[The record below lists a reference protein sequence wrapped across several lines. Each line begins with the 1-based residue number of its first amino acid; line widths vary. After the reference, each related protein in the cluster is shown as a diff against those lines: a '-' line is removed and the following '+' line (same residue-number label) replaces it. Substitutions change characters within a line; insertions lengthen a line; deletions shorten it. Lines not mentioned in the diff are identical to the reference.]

1 MDRREFLTAAAAL
14 TTTAARGSAASLPR
28 RTYKDGTELSI
39 IAFGGIVVCGLSQD
53 EASQRVAAAYDRGV
67 NYFDCAPSYFDGEAE
82 IKLGEALKPYRR
94 KVFLAEK
101 TTRRDARGARE
112 ELERTLQRF
121 HTDHV
126 DLYQFHAVASMEDVD
141 KILAPGGAAETFL
154 AARKEGKVHHLGF
167 SAHHAPA
174 ALRLM
179 DALELDSVLFPV
191 NVNAWENGGFGP
203 QILAKAKSKGM
214 ARMALKALAFGKWPA
229 GMKES
234 DRKYP
239 KCWYQ
244 PIDDRE
250 MARQAL
256 RFTLNQEITAAVPPG
271 DERIFDLALELA
283 SAPLPKLSDTEL
295 TTLKTRVSS
304 LEPVFQV
311 CLLIWRGPAIPPPR
325 RPVAAAGPSET
336 FPAGLPRASCAA
348 GRGRTDKASEIT
360 GNATDDHLGVED
372 STSGLPGPSAAIL
385 NVFGGLPRSSA
396 R

>member
-1 MDRREFLTAAAAL
+1 MDRREFLGAGAAL
-14 TTTAARGSAASLPR
+14 TATAAFGSVAPLPR
-28 RTYKDGTELSI
+28 RLYRNGIDLSI
-39 IAFGGIVVCGLSQD
+39 IAFGGIVVCGLSPE
-53 EASQRVAAAYDRGV
+53 EASRRVAAAYDRGV

-82 IKLGEALKPYRR
+82 IKLGEALRPYRS

-101 TTRRDARGARE
+101 TMCRDSKGARE

-126 DLYQFHAVASMEDVD
+126 DLYQFHAVSSMEDVD
-141 KILAPGGAAETFL
+141 KILAPAGAAETFL
-154 AARKEGKVHHLGF
+154 AARKEGKVRHLGF
-167 SAHHAPA
+167 SAHNAPA

-229 GMKES
+229 NLKES

-250 MARQAL
+250 MARLAL

-283 SAPLPKLSDTEL
+283 SAPLPKLSAAEL
-295 TTLKTRVSS
+295 TGLASRISS
-304 LEPVFQV
+304 LEPVFRV
-311 CLLIWRGPAIPPPR
+311 
-325 RPVAAAGPSET
+325 
-336 FPAGLPRASCAA
+336 
-348 GRGRTDKASEIT
+348 
-360 GNATDDHLGVED
+360 
-372 STSGLPGPSAAIL
+372 
-385 NVFGGLPRSSA
+385 
-396 R
+396 

>member
-1 MDRREFLTAAAAL
+1 MDRRDFLGTAAAVTA
-14 TTTAARGSAASLPR
+14 TAAYGSVAPLPR
-28 RTYKDGTELSI
+28 RLYRNGIDLSI
-39 IAFGGIVVCGLSQD
+39 IAFGGIVVCGLAQK
-53 EASQRVAAAYDRGV
+53 EASRRVAEAYDRGV

-82 IKLGEALKPYRR
+82 IKLGEALRLYRS

-101 TTRRDARGARE
+101 TTRRDAKGARE

-126 DLYQFHAVASMEDVD
+126 DLYQFHAVSSMEDVD
-141 KILAPGGAAETFL
+141 KILAPAGAAETFL
-154 AARKEGKVHHLGF
+154 AAKKEGKVRHLGF
-167 SAHHAPA
+167 SAHNAPA

-229 GMKES
+229 DMKES

-244 PIDDRE
+244 PIDDHE
-250 MARQAL
+250 MARLAL

-283 SAPLPKLSDTEL
+283 SAPLPKLSAAEL
-295 TTLKTRVSS
+295 TGLKTRISS
-304 LEPVFQV
+304 LEPVFRV
-311 CLLIWRGPAIPPPR
+311 
-325 RPVAAAGPSET
+325 
-336 FPAGLPRASCAA
+336 
-348 GRGRTDKASEIT
+348 
-360 GNATDDHLGVED
+360 
-372 STSGLPGPSAAIL
+372 
-385 NVFGGLPRSSA
+385 
-396 R
+396 

>member
-1 MDRREFLTAAAAL
+1 MDRREFLGAGAAL
-14 TTTAARGSAASLPR
+14 TATAASGSAAPLPR
-28 RTYKDGTELSI
+28 RPYRNGIDLSI
-39 IAFGGIVVCGLSQD
+39 IAFGGIVVCGLSQE
-53 EASQRVAAAYDRGV
+53 EASRRVSEAYDRGV

-82 IKLGEALKPYRR
+82 IKLGEALRPYRS

-101 TTRRDARGARE
+101 TMHRDSKGARE
-112 ELERTLQRF
+112 ELERTLRRF

-126 DLYQFHAVASMEDVD
+126 DLYQFHAVSSMEDVD
-141 KILAPGGAAETFL
+141 KILAPAGAAETFL
-154 AARKEGKVHHLGF
+154 AARKEGKVRHLGF
-167 SAHHAPA
+167 SAHNAPA

-203 QILAKAKSKGM
+203 QILAKAKSKDM

-229 GMKES
+229 DMKEG

-250 MARQAL
+250 MARLAL

-283 SAPLPKLSDTEL
+283 SAPLPRLSAAEL
-295 TTLKTRVSS
+295 MGLKTRISS
-304 LEPVFQV
+304 LEPVFRV
-311 CLLIWRGPAIPPPR
+311 
-325 RPVAAAGPSET
+325 
-336 FPAGLPRASCAA
+336 
-348 GRGRTDKASEIT
+348 
-360 GNATDDHLGVED
+360 
-372 STSGLPGPSAAIL
+372 
-385 NVFGGLPRSSA
+385 
-396 R
+396 

>member
-1 MDRREFLTAAAAL
+1 MDRREFLGAAAL
-14 TTTAARGSAASLPR
+14 TAASAYGAAAPLPR
-28 RTYKDGTELSI
+28 RPYKNGIDLSI

-53 EASQRVAAAYDRGV
+53 EANRRVAEAFNRGV
-67 NYFDCAPSYFDGEAE
+67 NYFDCAPSYFNGEAE
-82 IKLGEALKPYRR
+82 MKLGPALRAYRS

-121 HTDHV
+121 QTDHV
-126 DLYQFHAVASMEDVD
+126 DLYQFHAVGSMDDVE
-141 KILAPGGAAETFL
+141 KILAPGGAAETFF
-154 AARKEGKVHHLGF
+154 AAKKEGKVRHLGF
-167 SAHHAPA
+167 SAHDAAA

-191 NVNAWENGGFGP
+191 NANAWENGGFGP

-229 GMKES
+229 SIKEN

-250 MARQAL
+250 TARQAL
-256 RFTLNQEITAAVPPG
+256 RFTLNQDITAAVPPG

-283 SAPLPKLSDTEL
+283 SGPLPRLSSAEL
-295 TTLKTRVSS
+295 AGLKTRLAA
-304 LEPVFQV
+304 LEPVF
-311 CLLIWRGPAIPPPR
+311 
-325 RPVAAAGPSET
+325 
-336 FPAGLPRASCAA
+336 RA
-348 GRGRTDKASEIT
+348 
-360 GNATDDHLGVED
+360 
-372 STSGLPGPSAAIL
+372 
-385 NVFGGLPRSSA
+385 
-396 R
+396 

>member
-1 MDRREFLTAAAAL
+1 MDRRDFLGTAAAL
-14 TTTAARGSAASLPR
+14 TATAAYGAVAPLPR
-28 RTYKDGTELSI
+28 RVYKDGIDLSI
-39 IAFGGIVVCGLSQD
+39 IAFGGIVVCGLSQK
-53 EASQRVAAAYDRGV
+53 EGSRRVAEAYGRGV

-82 IKLGEALKPYRR
+82 IKLGEALGPYRN

-101 TTRRDARGARE
+101 TTRRDAKGARE

-126 DLYQFHAVASMEDVD
+126 DLYQFHAVGSMEDVD
-141 KILAPGGAAETFL
+141 KILAPAGAAETFL
-154 AARKEGKVHHLGF
+154 AARKEGKVRHLGF

-203 QILAKAKSKGM
+203 QILAKAKAKGM

-229 GMKES
+229 DMKES

-250 MARQAL
+250 MARLAL

-283 SAPLPKLSDTEL
+283 SAPLPKLSAAEL
-295 TTLKTRVSS
+295 AGLKTRVSS
-304 LEPVFQV
+304 LEPVFRV
-311 CLLIWRGPAIPPPR
+311 
-325 RPVAAAGPSET
+325 
-336 FPAGLPRASCAA
+336 
-348 GRGRTDKASEIT
+348 
-360 GNATDDHLGVED
+360 
-372 STSGLPGPSAAIL
+372 
-385 NVFGGLPRSSA
+385 
-396 R
+396 